1 MSFCP
6 LDSQTGFIQLAGPI
20 SQELVTQIQANSAP
34 FTASF
39 SPRQNKP
46 HLLDAQA
53 SFIEEETNN
62 TIVYN
67 SIRYQLA
74 NVVQICKPTHTGYR
88 LPGVDRP
95 GAEMELVLTFVNMQ
109 AGGSYPT
116 GILVIVPIYFGETSQ
131 RADYILQF
139 LGDAYPTATL
149 QSLFVKGDVTDPD
162 MKAFSYIT
170 CVDILDGQNRKKTY
184 LRCFYFSRGM
194 ELAPREYGTFI
205 SMLTANRSAPLKSF
219 RLMPVL
225 RYDTGKTV
233 LAYTVGQNG
242 QKIPTE
248 TSEMGAVAELQ
259 LSTASAS
266 FRTKMQFFTKT
277 VRISGS
283 SGGED
288 TCPYYPTS
296 KYKCVPFNA
305 LRDLSGNQVI
315 PGGMTL
321 DKVIS
326 SQDAAKAMV
335 LQPAP
340 NVSNVTKWL
349 GIATGIVAGL
359 VAIAGLVY
367 LVKWMG
373 RPTGGTTLVAATG
386 TQLRGTAE
394 QIAKVGTVAK
404 VAPSATVA
412 IAKPVPSVPTSAP
425 SAP

>member
-6 LDSQTGFIQLAGPI
+6 LDSQTGFIQLTGPI

-46 HLLDAQA
+46 RLDAQA
-53 SFIEEETNN
+53 SFIEEGTNN

-74 NVVQICKPTHTGYR
+74 NVVQICKPTHTGYT
-88 LPGVDRP
+88 LPGVNRP
-95 GAEMELVLTFVNMQ
+95 QAEMELVLTFVNMQ

-116 GILVIVPIYFGETSQ
+116 GILVIVPIYAGELATSQ
-131 RADYILQF
+131 RADYIRQF

-149 QSLFVKGDVTDPD
+149 QSLFVKGDVADPD

-194 ELAPREYGTFI
+194 ELAPREYATFK
-205 SMLTANRSAPLKSF
+205 SMITANGSAPLKSF
-219 RLMPVL
+219 RLLPVL

-233 LAYTVGQNG
+233 LAYTVGNRG
-242 QKIPTE
+242 VKIPTE
-248 TSEMGAVAELQ
+248 TSATGAVAESQ
-259 LSTASAS
+259 LSTASAP
-266 FRTKMQFFTKT
+266 FRTKMQFFTKI

-335 LQPAP
+335 LPPAP

-373 RPTGGTTLVAATG
+373 RPTGASVTG

-394 QIAKVGTVAK
+394 QIAKVGAVT
-404 VAPSATVA
+404 
-412 IAKPVPSVPTSAP
+412 IAKPVPSVPASAP
-425 SAP
+425 SAPSAP